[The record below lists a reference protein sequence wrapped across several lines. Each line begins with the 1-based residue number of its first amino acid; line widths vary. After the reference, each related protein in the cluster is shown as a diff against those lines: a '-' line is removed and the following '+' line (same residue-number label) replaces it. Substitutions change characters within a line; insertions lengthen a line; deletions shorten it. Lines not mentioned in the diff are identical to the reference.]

1 MKLRSVAVMFL
12 LISLCLS
19 AWAQLPGDPPWRAGA
34 QQFEGRDAVIYADG
48 TPFPLIFDF
57 TWSAELDDRFYE
69 FAQDWGNTATH
80 APVEAYE
87 PAAANQVFWA
97 WAGSVGHNGAY
108 LRDHP
113 EAAMRE
119 PDGSATDRAQVCY
132 LNPGYREF
140 LGAQLTELAQS
151 MRDRPYHLGYYPQ
164 DEFSYRTWGCHCE
177 VCVQAFR
184 ERMQAQYGTIA
195 ALNEAW
201 GADLAGFD
209 TIELPTGFEKSR
221 RFCDWQEFRRWSQL
235 DFAKFVY
242 DTLKANDPDHV
253 VIWSLPFWGGVTTT
267 AAWWDFPQVSDVL
280 MRHGIGYQSG
290 IYRFTQIRDI
300 AEWSGDPANALAMPP
315 DYYPGYVQMSLLMDC
330 PRTGLSHVCIAGA
343 PDPTYQGVADSEN
356 GYVRREPLYT
366 VSRAINDQ
374 VYQLGDL
381 YLESKQR
388 PAQVGVYVSDRTVLV
403 NGVDIRAL
411 NGVLLMLHDLNLD
424 SRVFSEH
431 NLGDLARF
439 PAIIVGPFSR
449 VTNDEIAAQ
458 FRDYVAGGGHLIFLD
473 GAFAAD
479 WYNQDAGSP
488 GFGFEALIGSNEAER
503 ISAATALSVVSA
515 NVPTLSGLPEQT
527 PALQQ
532 TSVRAVNDAAV
543 VATLAD
549 GRPVVTLRAAGEG
562 SVLYIG
568 ADLGTTYYSSWSEGY
583 RDVTETNEQAQA
595 LDDNA
600 YGYDYRP
607 PTGAE
612 VEPAKGAKAWAQ
624 IVRSYLR
631 AAGVGDNVEVAGYT
645 DGIGVLKV
653 KSFRRGDAYWVGLA
667 NRLVAPGL
675 DPRQTPSEELN
686 RRLSDLP
693 VRVRL
698 DTDGPAPAVAWLVPN
713 QRRTGGGRAAV
724 PELLAL
730 SVEERDG
737 ARWANFTL
745 PELIDFATVALLPS
759 GERAAAVGIATDRET
774 MTAGESLTATATVI
788 NTSGGAIRGTVT
800 PGLEEGLACA
810 DAPAAFALAPG
821 ERFTAAFTIAAPAG
835 IEPDYYQIN
844 MVARI
849 EGGVEIPSPSVE
861 AQVQRDIIIAVDNER
876 TIFPLGHL
884 EPVLPVSVTV
894 NTVAPAELTV
904 SVELPEGFGVDT
916 PSQALRPLRTGE
928 EQTVSFRFTAQGDT
942 PRVAEGALKVTGT
955 LRGEPFTRSLPI
967 RLAVGAVIYQKEEA
981 YKTHASMVAE
991 SMPLVCLENSHVLAT
1006 IIENNG
1012 VVHDLVLRDTNTDHL
1027 VPSPYPFGLVWY
1039 GFPGGWR
1046 RDEISGPGERVF
1058 LRLRGTHP
1066 DGTPVTMTY
1075 TLAEGDN
1082 HLLVDIKTNGAG
1094 PTEKPFYLMSRIGID
1109 GVGERTIWP
1118 TADGLQELAW
1128 RGGRRDV
1135 PATDLSE
1142 HWMAVQDD
1150 ATGQTFGCVYSFPSL
1165 DHVALRPGDS
1175 NFNYMIFYPN
1185 PNEPIGD
1192 IAFALSATLGD
1203 VSAVQELY
1211 RRLSLP

>member
-1 MKLRSVAVMFL
+1 MKLRSVAVML
-12 LISLCLS
+12 ALISLCLS

-34 QQFEGRDAVIYADG
+34 RQIEGRDAVIYADD

-69 FAQDWGNTATH
+69 FAEDWGNTATH

-87 PAAANQVFWA
+87 PAAANHVYWA

-119 PDGSATDRAQVCY
+119 PDGTATDNSQMCY

-164 DEFSYRTWGCHCE
+164 DEFSYRTWGCHCD
-177 VCVQAFR
+177 VCVQTFR
-184 ERMQAQYGTIA
+184 ARMQAQYGTIA

-201 GADLAGFD
+201 GTDLADFD
-209 TIELPTGFEKSR
+209 AIELPTGFEQSR

-242 DTLKANDPDHV
+242 DTLKANDPNHV

-267 AAWWDFPQVSDVL
+267 AAWWDFPAVGDVL
-280 MRHGIGYQSG
+280 MRHGIGYQGG

-330 PRTGLSHVCIAGA
+330 PRTGLSHVCIAGS
-343 PDPTYQGVADSEN
+343 PDPTYQGVANSDAN
-356 GYVRREPLYT
+356 YARREPLYT

-381 YLESKQR
+381 YLESEQR

-449 VTNDEIAAQ
+449 VTNNEIATQ

-479 WYNQDAGSP
+479 WYNQDTGAP
-488 GFGFEALIGSNEAER
+488 GFDFADLLGSTER
-503 ISAATALSVVSA
+503 ERRSATAAMAVA
-515 NVPTLSGLPEQT
+515 PAPTLSGLPTEAPVQGEF
-527 PALQQ
+527 
-532 TSVRAVNDAAV
+532 SVRDVAAATV
-543 VATLAD
+543 LGSVGEGEPIATLNRSGQGDALYL
-549 GRPVVTLRAAGEG
+549 GVNVGSIYSAA
-562 SVLYIG
+562 
-568 ADLGTTYYSSWSEGY
+568 WSEGY

-607 PTGAE
+607 PTGAQ
-612 VEPAKGAKAWAQ
+612 VEPARGAKAWAQ

-653 KSFRRGDAYWVGLA
+653 KSFRCGNAYWVGLA
-667 NRLVAPGL
+667 NRLVTPGL

-698 DTDGPAPAVAWLVPN
+698 DADGPAPVVAWLVPN

-730 SVEERDG
+730 SVEERDD
-737 ARWANFTL
+737 ARWASFTL
-745 PELIDFATVALLPS
+745 PELIDFATVALLPA
-759 GERAAAVGIATDRET
+759 GDRAAAVGIATDRET
-774 MTAGESLTATATVI
+774 LTAGESLTATATVI
-788 NTSGGAIRGTVT
+788 NTSGAPIRGTVA
-800 PGLEEGLACA
+800 PGLEEVLTCA

-821 ERFTAAFTIAAPAG
+821 ERFTAVFTITAPVGA
-835 IEPDYYQIN
+835 EPDYYQIN

-849 EGGVEIPSPSVE
+849 EGGAEIASPSVE
-861 AQVQRDIIIAVDNER
+861 AQVQRDIIIAVNTDR

-904 SVELPEGFGVDT
+904 SVELPEGFGTDT

-928 EQTVSFRFTAQGDT
+928 EQTVSFRFIAQGDT
-942 PRVAEGALKVTGT
+942 PRVAEGALKVAGT
-955 LRGEPFTRSLPI
+955 LRGEPFERRLPI
-967 RLAVGAVIYQKEEA
+967 RLAVGTVVYQKDEP
-981 YKTHASMVAE
+981 YKTHASMSAE
-991 SMPLVCLENSHVLAT
+991 TMPLICLENSHVLAT

-1012 VVHDLVLRDTNTDHL
+1012 VVHDLVLRDTDTDHL

-1082 HLLVDIKTNGAG
+1082 HLMVDIRTNGAG
-1094 PTEKPFYLMSRIGID
+1094 PIEKPFYLMSRIGID

-1128 RGGRRDV
+1128 RKGRRDV

-1142 HWMAVQDD
+1142 GWMAVQDD
-1150 ATGQTFGCVYSFPSL
+1150 VTGQTFGCVYSFPSL
-1165 DHVALRPGDS
+1165 DYVSLRPGDN

-1192 IAFALSATLGD
+1192 ITFALSATLGD

-1211 RRLSLP
+1211 RRLNLP

>member
-1 MKLRSVAVMFL
+1 MKLTRVAMML
-12 LISLCLS
+12 ALISLCLS
-19 AWAQLPGDPPWRAGA
+19 AGAQLPGDPPWRAGA

-48 TPFPLIFDF
+48 VPFPLIFDF
-57 TWSAELDDRFYE
+57 TWSAELNDRFYE
-69 FAQDWGNTATH
+69 FAEDWGNTATH

-87 PAAANQVFWA
+87 PAAANHVFWA

-108 LRDHP
+108 LREHP

-119 PDGSATDRAQVCY
+119 PDGSPTDRAQVCY
-132 LNPGYREF
+132 LNPGYRDF

-151 MRDRPYHLGYYPQ
+151 MRDRPYQFGYYPQ
-164 DEFSYRTWGCHCE
+164 DEFSYRTWGCHCD
-177 VCVQAFR
+177 VCQAAFR
-184 ERMQAQYGTIA
+184 ERMQAQYGTVA

-201 GADLAGFD
+201 GTELAGFD
-209 TIELPTGFEKSR
+209 AIELPTGFEKSR

-235 DFAKFVY
+235 DFAQFVY
-242 DTLKANDPDHV
+242 DTLKRNDPNHL

-267 AAWWDFPQVSDVL
+267 AAWWDFPAVSDVL
-280 MRHGIGYQSG
+280 MRHGIGYATG
-290 IYRFTQIRDI
+290 IYRFSLLRDI
-300 AEWSGDPANALAMPP
+300 AEWSGDPGNALAMPP

-330 PRTGLSHVCIAGA
+330 PRTGLSHVCIAGS
-343 PDPTYQGVADSEN
+343 PDPTYQGVANSDDD
-356 GYVRREPLYT
+356 YARREPLYT

-388 PAQVGVYVSDRTVLV
+388 APQVGVYVSDRTVLV

-411 NGVLLMLHDLNLD
+411 NGVLLMMHDLTLD
-424 SRVFSEH
+424 ARVFSEH

-449 VTNDEIAAQ
+449 VASDEIAAQ

-488 GFGFEALIGSNEAER
+488 GFGFEALIGSTEAER
-503 ISAATALSVVSA
+503 TSAATALSVVPA
-515 NVPTLSGLPEQT
+515 NAPALTGLPEEA
-527 PALQQ
+527 PALQH
-532 TSVRAVNDAAV
+532 TSVRVVDDAAV
-543 VATLAD
+543 LATLPD
-549 GRPVVTLRAAGEG
+549 GRPVVTLRAVGEG

-568 ADLGTTYYSSWSEGY
+568 ADLGTAYQSSWSEGY

-607 PTGAE
+607 PTGAQ
-612 VEPAKGAKAWAQ
+612 VEPARGAKAWAQ

-631 AAGVGDNVEVAGYT
+631 SIGIGDNVEVAGYT

-698 DTDGPAPAVAWLVPN
+698 DADGPAPAVAWLVPN
-713 QRRTGGGRAAV
+713 QRRTGGGRAAAPDV
-724 PELLAL
+724 LPLT
-730 SVEERDG
+730 VEERDG
-737 ARWANFTL
+737 VRWASFTL
-745 PELIDFATVALLPS
+745 PELIDFANVALLPA
-759 GERAAAVGIATDRET
+759 GERAAAVGIATDHET
-774 MTAGESLTATATVI
+774 LTGGESLTATATVI
-788 NTSGGAIRGTVT
+788 NTAGGPIRGTVA
-800 PGLEEGLACA
+800 PGLEEGLTCA

-821 ERFTAAFTIAAPAG
+821 ERFTAPFTVAVPVG
-835 IEPDYYQIN
+835 LEPDYYQIN
-844 MVARI
+844 MVARL
-849 EGGVEIPSPSVE
+849 ESGPEIPSPSVE
-861 AQVQRDIIIAVDNER
+861 VQVQRDLIIAADTER

-904 SVELPEGFGVDT
+904 SVEVPEGFGVDT
-916 PSQALRPLRTGE
+916 PAQPLRPLATGD
-928 EQTVSFRFTAQGDT
+928 EQSVSFRFTAQGDT
-942 PRVAEGALKVTGT
+942 PRVAEGALKVAGT
-955 LRGEPFTRSLPI
+955 MRGEPFERSLPI
-967 RLAVGAVIYQKEEA
+967 RLAVGAVVYQKDEP
-981 YKTHASMVAE
+981 YKTHASMTAE
-991 SMPLVCLENSHVLAT
+991 TMPLLCLENSHVLAT

-1012 VVHDLVLRDTNTDHL
+1012 VVHDLVLRDTDTDHL

-1039 GFPGGWR
+1039 GFPGGWA
-1046 RDEISGPGERVF
+1046 RDELSGPGESVS

-1075 TLAEGDN
+1075 TLAEGEN
-1082 HLLVDIKTNGAG
+1082 HLTVDIQTDGAG

-1128 RGGRRDV
+1128 RRGRRDV
-1135 PATDLSE
+1135 PATDLAE
-1142 HWMAVQDD
+1142 HWMAIQDD

-1165 DHVALRPGDS
+1165 DHVHLAPGDN
-1175 NFNYMIFYPN
+1175 NFNYMIFYPKTD
-1185 PNEPIGD
+1185 EPIGD
-1192 IAFALSATLGD
+1192 ITFVLSATLGD
-1203 VSAVQELY
+1203 VSAVRELHE
-1211 RRLSLP
+1211 RLGWD

>member
-57 TWSAELDDRFYE
+57 TWSAELDNRFYE

-209 TIELPTGFEKSR
+209 AIELPTGFEKSR

-356 GYVRREPLYT
+356 GYARREPLYT

-374 VYQLGDL
+374 VYQLGDF

-515 NVPTLSGLPEQT
+515 NVPTLSGLPEQA

-549 GRPVVTLRAAGEG
+549 GRPVVTLRAAGPG

-653 KSFRRGDAYWVGLA
+653 KSFRCGDAYWVGLA

-737 ARWANFTL
+737 ARWANFML

-991 SMPLVCLENSHVLAT
+991 SMPLVCLENSYVLAT

-1082 HLLVDIKTNGAG
+1082 HLLVDINTNGAG